1 MEITTVS
8 ALSAVLGSMVG
19 GSATVATGWI
29 TQRTLNKRE
38 LVRIEMRRRQML
50 YGQFIGECAKLLV
63 DAFTHTLEKPET
75 LLPVYALQNRIRLC
89 AGPTVLGEAEQ
100 LMRRITDQY
109 FAKNLDLEQM
119 RALAT
124 AGDGDPLKDFGEACR
139 VELGS
144 VLREGV

>member
-1 MEITTVS
+1 MEMTTIS
-8 ALSAVLGSMVG
+8 ALSAIMGSVVG
-19 GSATVATGWI
+19 GSATVAIGWI
-29 TQRTLNKRE
+29 TQKTLNKRE
-38 LVRIEMRRRQML
+38 LVRIEMRSRQML

-75 LLPVYALQNRIRLC
+75 LLPVYALLNRIRLC
-89 AGPTVLGEAEQ
+89 AGPAVLGEAEK

-119 RALAT
+119 RVLAT
-124 AGDGDPLKDFGEACR
+124 SGDSDPLKDFGEACR

-144 VLREGV
+144 VLREGI

>member
-1 MEITTVS
+1 MEMTTVS
-8 ALSAVLGSMVG
+8 ALSAILGSVVG

-29 TQRTLNKRE
+29 TQKTLNRRE
-38 LVRIEMRRRQML
+38 LVRIEMRSRQML

-63 DAFTHTLEKPET
+63 DAFTHSLEKPET
-75 LLPVYALQNRIRLC
+75 LLPVYALLNRIRLC
-89 AGPTVLGEAEQ
+89 AGPAVLGEAEK
-100 LMRRITDQY
+100 LMRSITDQY
-109 FAKNLDLEQM
+109 FAKNLDLEQV

-124 AGDGDPLKDFGEACR
+124 TGDSDPLKDFGEACR

>member
-1 MEITTVS
+1 MEIATIS
-8 ALSAVLGSMVG
+8 AFAAILGSVVG

-38 LVRIEMRRRQML
+38 LVRIEMRSRQML

-75 LLPVYALQNRIRLC
+75 LLPVYALLNRIRLC
-89 AGPTVLGEAEQ
+89 ASPAVLGEAEK
-100 LMRRITDQY
+100 LMRRIADQY

>member
-1 MEITTVS
+1 MEITTIS

-50 YGQFIGECAKLLV
+50 YGQFIGECAKLMV
-63 DAFTHTLEKPET
+63 DAFMHTLEKPET
-75 LLPVYALQNRIRLC
+75 LLTVYALLNRIRLC
-89 AGPTVLGEAEQ
+89 AGPAVLCEAEK
-100 LMRRITDQY
+100 LISRITDQY
-109 FAKNLDLEQM
+109 FAKNLDLDQM

-124 AGDGDPLKDFGEACR
+124 AGDGDPLKGFSEACR
-139 VELGS
+139 LELGS
-144 VLREGV
+144 VLRDGV

>member
-1 MEITTVS
+1 MEMTTIS
-8 ALSAVLGSMVG
+8 ALSAIMGSVVG
-19 GSATVATGWI
+19 GSATVAIGWI
-29 TQRTLNKRE
+29 TQKTLNKRE
-38 LVRIEMRRRQML
+38 LVRIEMRSRQML

-75 LLPVYALQNRIRLC
+75 LLPVYALLNRIRLC
-89 AGPTVLGEAEQ
+89 AGHAVLGEAEK

-119 RALAT
+119 RVLAT
-124 AGDGDPLKDFGEACR
+124 SGDSDPLKDFGEACR

-144 VLREGV
+144 VLREGI

>member
-1 MEITTVS
+1 MEITTIS

-63 DAFTHTLEKPET
+63 DAFMHTLEKPET
-75 LLPVYALQNRIRLC
+75 LLPVYALLNRIRLC
-89 AGPTVLGEAEQ
+89 AGPTVLGEAEK
-100 LMRRITDQY
+100 LMSRITDQY

-124 AGDGDPLKDFGEACR
+124 AGDGDPLKDFSEACR